1 MTAMA
6 TDNDKPQP
14 WSLVR
19 IGFARKA
26 AMSALRGRYRH
37 GSDDVEELAAF
48 VLVEV
53 GELAARGVAPSRTA
67 YRFAAWHGV
76 RNLWFHSRG
85 IDRALCTPS
94 DDYDSH
100 YPDGRDH
107 EINNLFR
114 VIASRVRS
122 RLDERNQQILDA
134 HLAGFSA
141 PEIAAE
147 RGEAQTTVESVL
159 QRIFAWMAE
168 ESGPARPRRAAPSP
182 AADATPAPAP
192 APRQCADC
200 AVDLVIPKGL
210 RSPPRR
216 CAECQRCRRLA
227 AKRERYAAS
236 VDPSPR
242 GRSVS
247 V

>member
-1 MTAMA
+1 MIAMA
-6 TDNDKPQP
+6 TDDDKPQP

-85 IDRALCTPS
+85 VDRALRTPTGG
-94 DDYDSH
+94 DDSNYLCE
-100 YPDGRDH
+100 RDH
-107 EINNLFR
+107 EIDNLFR
-114 VIASRVRS
+114 VIASRVRG

-141 PEIAAE
+141 PEIATE
-147 RGEAQTTVESVL
+147 RGETEAAVHGAL

-168 ESGPARPRRAAPSP
+168 ESGPTRPRRASPVP
-182 AADATPAPAP
+182 AADATPAP

-200 AVDLVIPKGL
+200 AVELVIPKGL

-216 CAECQRCRRLA
+216 CAECQRRRRLA

-247 V
+247 P

>member
-1 MTAMA
+1 MTAMVP
-6 TDNDKPQP
+6 DDEKPQP

-19 IGFARKA
+19 IGFAHKA
-26 AMSALRGRYRH
+26 VRQVLAWRTSKS
-37 GSDDVEELAAF
+37 SDEFEELTAF

-53 GELAARGVAPSRTA
+53 GELAARGVAPSRRA
-67 YRFAAWHGV
+67 YRLAAYHGV
-76 RNLWFHSRG
+76 RSLWHRARG
-85 IDRALCTPS
+85 VDQARHGDVDLPVEV
-94 DDYDSH
+94 DNEVGY
-100 YPDGRDH
+100 
-107 EINNLFR
+107 LFR
-114 VIASRVRS
+114 IIASRVRG
-122 RLDERNQQILDA
+122 RLDERNQRILDA
-134 HLAGFSA
+134 YLAGFSA

-147 RGEAQTTVESVL
+147 RGEAQTTVESAL

-168 ESGPARPRRAAPSP
+168 ESGPARPRRASLVP

-216 CAECQRCRRLA
+216 CAECQRRRRLV

-236 VDPSPR
+236 ADPSPR